1 MWAYSALQLGPSGT
15 LWTEVCGDVW
25 LYRSREDVQ
34 ILPHSVLCQLL
45 CSWQK
50 SSTEGHHH
58 CPNSNWLPYLSLRDI
73 ANIRHL
79 SRGQNV
85 VKDCSHLR
93 DSVWPSAVREMLQV
107 TKNWLTDTH
116 KHFLPETV
124 HSHHTRWAV
133 TVHTQCLY
141 AIYYALCC
149 ENCYFCKISWRRHFI
164 DCSILCCLDVVLCNV
179 LDVKMLLFK

>member
-1 MWAYSALQLGPSGT
+1 MFGYIAVERMFKYCL
-15 LWTEVCGDVW
+15 
-25 LYRSREDVQ
+25 
-34 ILPHSVLCQLL
+34 SVLCQLL

-58 CPNSNWLPYLSLRDI
+58 CPKSNWLPHLSLRDI

-107 TKNWLTDTH
+107 TKNWLTDTQALSAWDCSLSPY
-116 KHFLPETV
+116 KMSS
-124 HSHHTRWAV
+124 HSPHTI
-133 TVHTQCLY
+133 CLY

-149 ENCYFCKISWRRHFI
+149 ENHYFCKISWRRHFI
-164 DCSILCCLDVVLCNV
+164 DCSILCCLHVVLCNV